1 MIRKECAGMQNEELA
16 ICKLKS
22 FKQEHIIDILNKL
35 DSLEKE
41 ELINQIIELNF
52 EKMDRLYNN
61 TKVEKR
67 FDQVQI
73 SPMNCIVDKDK
84 IENTQDFIKIG
95 EDIIKNNQFA
105 VVTMAGGQGTRI
117 GYKGPKGTYKLNIGP
132 KGKYIFEILT
142 ENLLKAKTLYGTY
155 AYWYIMT
162 SEENNEETISFFESH
177 NYFGYDK
184 EKIKFFKQGDL
195 PVLSPEG
202 KMVIENNRI
211 KTAADGNGDVYNS
224 LKKHKIIEDM
234 REKNIKWVYICGVD
248 NIMVKP
254 IDPLFLGLTKS
265 HNMEIASKSI
275 IKDYPEE
282 KVGVFCRRDDKPSVI
297 EYIELTEEM
306 VNLRNE
312 QGELVYGDA
321 NFISHL
327 LSVHA
332 IEKISKEELEYHL
345 AIKNGLY
352 KYESFIF
359 DGFKFL
365 DDMLV
370 MRVKRD
376 EEFAP
381 IKNKEGV
388 DSPET
393 AIRIYKKMY
402 N

>member
-1 MIRKECAGMQNEELA
+1 MQNEELA

>member
-1 MIRKECAGMQNEELA
+1 MQNEELA

-155 AYWYIMT
+155 PYWYIMT

-327 LSVHA
+327 LSVDA

-345 AIKNGLY
+345 AVKNGLY

-381 IKNKEGV
+381 IKNKEGI

-393 AIRIYKKMY
+393 AIKIYKKY
-402 N
+402 IIKS